1 MLHFLYLPSCALL
14 RGAFCVI
21 ITVSQSKDSTVQYF
35 VSLSYMFLDKKTVRV
50 TLKTGLLFVLLKFV
64 CCRTYLSVLET
75 LNTAF
80 LFFRWLCYCQVPVF
94 CDSLKR
100 HDPTAVFGRVLLR
113 SVFSVM
119 RRQLL
124 EKFRAEKDKM
134 PPDKRTIVLTHFPRY
149 GVIAGSLYSWI
160 ETLI

>member
-1 MLHFLYLPSCALL
+1 MYEYCWEKIDVGHHWDF
-14 RGAFCVI
+14 
-21 ITVSQSKDSTVQYF
+21 Q
-35 VSLSYMFLDKKTVRV
+35 
-50 TLKTGLLFVLLKFV
+50 GL
-64 CCRTYLSVLET
+64 
-75 LNTAF
+75 NAAF

-149 GVIAGSLYSWI
+149 DVIAGSLYSWI

>member
-1 MLHFLYLPSCALL
+1 MTSQRVERTCFRTGGYGRF
-14 RGAFCVI
+14 RGEWVKCFR
-21 ITVSQSKDSTVQYF
+21 D
-35 VSLSYMFLDKKTVRV
+35 
-50 TLKTGLLFVLLKFV
+50 
-64 CCRTYLSVLET
+64 

-160 ETLI
+160 ETLV